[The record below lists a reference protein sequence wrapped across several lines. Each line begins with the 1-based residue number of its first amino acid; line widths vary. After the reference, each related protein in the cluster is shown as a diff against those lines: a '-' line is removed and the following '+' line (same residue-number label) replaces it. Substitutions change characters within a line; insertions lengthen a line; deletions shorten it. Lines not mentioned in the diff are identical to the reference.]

1 MLRNYFNIALRQIRK
16 NALFSFVNFSGLAL
30 GLTFCFLTF
39 IWYRFEH
46 SYDRHYP
53 TVDRLY
59 RLNYELNFT
68 GSAFTIPRSPA
79 PFAPM
84 LLNHFPEIEQTTRFY
99 PRSISVKIPGKDREF
114 EVENAFFADST
125 TMQVFGFE
133 TLQGDPDHALHTHFS
148 IVLTDK
154 TALRFFGEEDCMG
167 KQLMLANHGPF
178 TVGGV
183 VRAMPENAHFTFDF
197 LAPFRNI
204 PDVEPDFARA
214 GILEV
219 IQNNKLASY
228 ANTYVLLKK
237 GAKAASVNAR
247 FKDFVLK
254 NGMKEMRDK
263 QNFSLFPVQD
273 IHLKS
278 TVQGEVVPTANPEFL
293 QLFALIGVLILAIA
307 VVNFV
312 NLSTAAQLSR
322 AKEVGVRKVLGSQ
335 SWQIIRQLLTETFLL
350 GLPAFLLA
358 LLLTKQ
364 FLGQMETFFG
374 RKPDFS
380 LDQNVGM
387 LLLFFGVFAMACL
400 LAGIYPA
407 IFASRFKATDIFRGT
422 TTGKGKGGNWLTKSL
437 ITLQFTVAVALL
449 AGAGIVLRQIDYLKN
464 RPLGF
469 NRDMT
474 LSVPLFSQNMNNLF
488 SPGDQQLRNRT
499 NAFEE
504 KLLQNPSIKAVTL
517 ASNLPGTG
525 NARHPVATD
534 KIRIEDGVVLPAV
547 SVDYDFIKTFDLKII
562 AGRDFDKTYGTDH
575 LEGFIINNEAVK
587 ALHFGSASKA
597 IGQNIERG
605 GKKGRVVGVVNDFH
619 TESLHTG
626 LAPLLMEVSPG
637 TFSQFG
643 IKIAAT
649 NTPSTLA
656 FIEKTWKEFFPEKVF
671 EHRFLDESIADSYR
685 EESRFASLIGL
696 FAGVAIFLS
705 CFGLFGMIAFVVRQ
719 RTKEIG
725 IRKVL
730 GASVGSVVTLL
741 STDFIKL
748 ILIAILI
755 ASPIAYYFLDKWLA
769 NFTYRITIQ
778 WWIFALAGLLAVL
791 VALFTISFHS
801 IKAALVNPVK
811 SLKTE

>member
-1 MLRNYFNIALRQIRK
+1 MLRNYISIAFRQIRK
-16 NALFSFVNFSGLAL
+16 NKLFSFVNFAGLTL

-53 TVDRLY
+53 TTDRLY

-68 GSAFTIPRSPA
+68 GSAFTITRSPA

-84 LLNHFPEIEQTTRFY
+84 LPNYFPEIEQTTRFY
-99 PRSISVKIPGKDREF
+99 PRSISVRVPGQDQGF

-133 TLQGDPDHALHTHFS
+133 TLQGDPDRALHTPFS

-154 TALRFFGEEDCMG
+154 TALRFFGKEDCMG
-167 KQLMLANHGPF
+167 KQLMLANQGPF

-183 VRAMPENAHFTFDF
+183 IRALPENAHFTFDF

-204 PDVEPDFARA
+204 ADVEPDFARE
-214 GILEV
+214 GILDV

-228 ANTYVLLKK
+228 ATTYVLLKK
-237 GAKAASVNAR
+237 GAKASSVNAR

-254 NGMKEMRDK
+254 NGMKEVRDK
-263 QNFSLFPVQD
+263 QNFALFPVRD
-273 IHLKS
+273 IHLQS
-278 TVQGEVVPTANPEFL
+278 TAEGEVVPTANPDFL
-293 QLFALIGVLILAIA
+293 QIFSLIGVLILAIA
-307 VVNFV
+307 VVNFI

-322 AKEVGVRKVLGSQ
+322 AKEVGVRKVLGSK
-335 SWQIIRQLLTETFLL
+335 SWQIVCQLLTETFLL

-380 LDQNVGM
+380 FVQNAEM
-387 LLLFFGVFAMACL
+387 LLLFFGVFTTACL
-400 LAGIYPA
+400 LAGVYPA
-407 IFASRFKATDIFRGT
+407 VFASHFKATDIFRGKAS
-422 TTGKGKGGNWLTKSL
+422 GKGQGGNWLTQGL

-474 LSVPLFSQNMNNLF
+474 LAVPLFSQNMNNLF

-504 KLLQNPSIKAVTL
+504 KLLQNPSIRAVTL
-517 ASNLPGTG
+517 ASNLPGMG
-525 NARHPVATD
+525 GARHPIATE
-534 KIRIEDGVVLPAV
+534 KIRIEDGVVLPGI
-547 SVDYDFIKTFDLKII
+547 SVDYDFIKTFDLKIV

-587 ALHFGSASKA
+587 ALHFGSPQAA
-597 IGQNIERG
+597 IGQNIQRG

-619 TESLHTG
+619 SENLRTG
-626 LAPLLMEVSPG
+626 LSPLFMEVSPG

-643 IKIAAT
+643 IKISST
-649 NTPSTLA
+649 NIPATLA
-656 FIEKTWKEFFPEKVF
+656 YVEKTWKEFFPEKVF
-671 EHRFLDESIADSYR
+671 EHRFLDESLADSYR

-741 STDFIKL
+741 SADFIKL
-748 ILIAILI
+748 IFVAILI
-755 ASPIAYYFLDKWLA
+755 ASPIAYFFLNKWLA
-769 NFTYRITIQ
+769 NFAYRITIQ
-778 WWIFALAGLLAVL
+778 WWIFAVAGLVAII

-801 IKAALVNPVK
+801 IKAALANPVK

>member
-1 MLRNYFNIALRQIRK
+1 MLRNYLNIALRQIFK
-16 NALFSFVNFSGLAL
+16 NKLFSFVNFTGLTL

-53 TVDRLY
+53 TTDRLY

-68 GSAFTIPRSPA
+68 GSAFTITRSPA

-84 LLNHFPEIEQTTRFY
+84 LPNYFPEIEQTTRFY
-99 PRSISVKIPGKDREF
+99 PRSISVRIPGQDRDF

-133 TLQGDPDHALHTHFS
+133 TLQGDPDRALHTPFS

-154 TALRFFGEEDCMG
+154 TALRFFGKVDCIG
-167 KQLMLANHGPF
+167 NRLMLANHGPF
-178 TVGGV
+178 MVGGV
-183 VRAMPENAHFTFDF
+183 IRALPENAHFTFDF

-204 PDVEPDFARA
+204 ADVEPDFARA
-214 GILEV
+214 GIVDV

-228 ANTYVLLKK
+228 TTTYILLKK
-237 GAKAASVNAR
+237 GAKATSVNAR

-254 NGMKEMRDK
+254 NGMKEVRDK

-273 IHLKS
+273 IHLHS
-278 TVQGEVVPTANPEFL
+278 TAEGEAIPTANPDFL
-293 QLFALIGVLILAIA
+293 QLFAFIGILILVIA
-307 VVNFV
+307 VVNFI

-335 SWQIIRQLLTETFLL
+335 SWQIVRQLLTETFLL
-350 GLPAFLLA
+350 GLPAFLLS
-358 LLLTKQ
+358 LLLTNQ

-380 LDQNVGM
+380 FAQNAEM
-387 LLLFFGVFAMACL
+387 ISLFFGVFTMACL

-407 IFASRFKATDIFRGT
+407 LFASRFKAADIFRGKAA
-422 TTGKGKGGNWLTKSL
+422 GKGQEGHWLTQGL

-449 AGAGIVLRQIDYLKN
+449 AGAGIILQQIDYLKN

-469 NRDMT
+469 DRDMT

-517 ASNLPGTG
+517 ASNLPGMGGT
-525 NARHPVATD
+525 RYPVATD
-534 KIRIEDGVVLPAV
+534 KIRIEDGVILPAI
-547 SVDYDFIKTFDLKII
+547 SVDYDFIKTFDLKIA
-562 AGRDFDKTYGTDH
+562 AGRDFGKTYGTDH

-587 ALHFGSASKA
+587 ALHFGSAQAA
-597 IGQNIERG
+597 IGQNIQRG
-605 GKKGRVVGVVNDFH
+605 GKKGRVVGVVKDFH
-619 TESLHTG
+619 SENLRMSIS
-626 LAPLLMEVSPG
+626 PLLMEVNPG

-643 IKIAAT
+643 IKISAD
-649 NTPSTLA
+649 NTPATLA
-656 FIEKTWKEFFPEKVF
+656 FVEKTWKEFFPEKVF
-671 EHRFLDESIADSYR
+671 EHGFLDESLADGYA

-730 GASVGSVVTLL
+730 GASIGNVVALL
-741 STDFIKL
+741 SAEFIKL
-748 ILIAILI
+748 IFVAILI
-755 ASPIAYYFLDKWLA
+755 AGPIAYFFLNKWLA
-769 NFTYRITIQ
+769 DFAYRITIQ
-778 WWIFALAGLLAVL
+778 WWIFALAGLVAVL

-801 IKAALVNPVK
+801 IKAALANPVK
-811 SLKTE
+811 SLKSD

>member
-1 MLRNYFNIALRQIRK
+1 MLRNYINIAFRQISK
-16 NALFSFVNFSGLAL
+16 NKLFSFVNFAGLAI

-46 SYDRHYP
+46 SYDQHYP

-59 RLNYELNFT
+59 RMNYEVNFT
-68 GSAFTIPRSPA
+68 GSAFTLTRTPA
-79 PFAPM
+79 PFAP
-84 LLNHFPEIEQTTRFY
+84 LLSSYFPEIEQTTRLY
-99 PRSISVKIPGKDREF
+99 PRSISVRIAGKDRDF
-114 EVENAFFADST
+114 EAENAFFADST

-133 TLQGDPDHALHTHFS
+133 TLQGNPDLALHTPFS
-148 IVLTDK
+148 VVLTDE
-154 TALRFFGEEDCMG
+154 TALRFFGKEDCVG
-167 KQLMLANHGPF
+167 KQLLLANRGPF

-204 PDVEPDFARA
+204 PDVEPDFARE
-214 GILEV
+214 GILNVLEA
-219 IQNNKLASY
+219 NKMASY
-228 ANTYVLLKK
+228 AHTYVLLKK
-237 GAKAASVNAR
+237 GSKSASVNAR
-247 FKDFVLK
+247 FKEFVMK

-263 QNFSLFPVQD
+263 QNFALFPVQD

-278 TVQGEVVPTANPEFL
+278 TSQDEAVPPANPAFL
-293 QLFALIGVLILAIA
+293 QLFALIGLLILAIA
-307 VVNFV
+307 IVNFV
-312 NLSTAAQLSR
+312 NLSTASQLSR
-322 AKEVGVRKVLGSQ
+322 AKEVGVRKALGSQ
-335 SWQIIRQLLTETFLL
+335 SWQIVGQLLAETFML

-358 LLLTKQ
+358 LLLTQQ

-374 RKPDFS
+374 RRPNFS
-380 LDQNVGM
+380 FGQNIEM
-387 LLLFFGVFAMACL
+387 LLLFFGVFVMACL

-407 IFASRFKATDIFRGT
+407 FFASRFKSVDIFRGAA
-422 TTGKGKGGNWLTKSL
+422 TGRGKGGNWLTKSL

-449 AGAGIVLRQIDYLKN
+449 VGAGIVLSQIDFLKN

-474 LSVPLFSQNMNNLF
+474 LAIPLFSQNMNNLF
-488 SPGDQQLRNRT
+488 SPGDQQLRNKT

-504 KLLQNPSIKAVTL
+504 KLLQNPQVKAVTL
-517 ASNLPGTG
+517 ASNLPGMG

-547 SVDYDFIKTFDLKII
+547 SVDYDFIKAFDLKIV
-562 AGRDFDKTYGTDH
+562 AGRDFDKAYGTDH
-575 LEGFIINNEAVK
+575 IEGFIINEQAVK
-587 ALHFGSASKA
+587 ALNFGTPNRA
-597 IGQNIERG
+597 IGQNIQRG
-605 GKKGRVVGVVNDFH
+605 GKKGKVVGVVNDFH
-619 TESLHTG
+619 TESLRTG
-626 LAPLLMEVSPG
+626 LTPLLMEVSPG
-637 TFSQFG
+637 TFSQFAV
-643 IKIAAT
+643 KIT
-649 NTPSTLA
+649 GQNTPETLA
-656 FIEKTWKEFFPEKVF
+656 FIEKTWQEFFPEKVF
-671 EHRFLDESIADSYR
+671 EHRFLDESIADTYQ

-730 GASVGSVVTLL
+730 GASVESVVTLL
-741 STDFIKL
+741 SKDFLQL
-748 ILIAILI
+748 IFVAILI

-769 NFTYRITIQ
+769 DFAYRVEIQ
-778 WWIFALAGLLAVL
+778 WWIFVAAGLLAVA
-791 VALFTISFHS
+791 VALITISFHS